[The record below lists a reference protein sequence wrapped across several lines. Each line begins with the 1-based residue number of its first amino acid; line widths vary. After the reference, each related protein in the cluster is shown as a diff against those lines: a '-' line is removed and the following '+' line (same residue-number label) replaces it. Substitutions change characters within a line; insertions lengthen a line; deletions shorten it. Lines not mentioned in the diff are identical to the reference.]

1 MKVDIQPADIAL
13 CMSESNRIRIM
24 EKKNQK
30 TLKKLTKLLHKS
42 IKQGLDCCD
51 LLKKDIG
58 DLDFLKDYIT
68 RLGYIYKDCQIRVP
82 DDWCSHLEDCLRI
95 IWGNMGVSEID
106 STPEKELLNQPPR
119 SSPIMPKF
127 GFVVDE

>member
-1 MKVDIQPADIAL
+1 MKVDIQPADITL
-13 CMSESNRIRIM
+13 SMSESNLTRLM

-42 IKQGLDCCD
+42 IKQGLYYCD

-68 RLGYIYKDCQIRVP
+68 RLGYIYKDCQTRVP

-95 IWGNMGVSEID
+95 IWGSYEDQKKEID
-106 STPEKELLNQPPR
+106 PESNFANYLRKDNNYGSEFL
-119 SSPIMPKF
+119 
-127 GFVVDE
+127 